1 MRIDLNHL
9 YSCIINETFKL
20 RRIYEQMPLSGF
32 RQASFKGSDY
42 YGKNVLGEIQIVNHL
57 INIV

>member
-32 RQASFKGSDY
+32 RQASFKCSDY
-42 YGKNVLGEIQIVNHL
+42 YGKNHVCTLPSYPL
-57 INIV
+57 